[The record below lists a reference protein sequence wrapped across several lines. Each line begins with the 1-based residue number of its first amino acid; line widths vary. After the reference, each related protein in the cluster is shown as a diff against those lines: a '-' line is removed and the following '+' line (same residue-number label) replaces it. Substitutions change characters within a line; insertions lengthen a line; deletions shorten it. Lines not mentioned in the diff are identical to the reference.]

1 MLDLC
6 KGQLLERPKQE
17 DLKLNLEESMRL
29 FIMSVLLAGMAAPA
43 AAQEQPHR
51 PDRVINV
58 NATGTVQREPEK
70 AVITVAVESD
80 AATAQAAAT
89 ANARKMEGVFA
100 ALRRAG
106 IVPPK
111 VRTIAYEMHPV
122 YAPPTRDNP
131 NPAPRV
137 VGYRALNMV
146 LVEVD
151 TIARVGPVIDA
162 TVSSGANRIH
172 NLSFE
177 LRDSEAAR
185 LEALKLATAKARNE
199 AEVLAAA
206 TGQRLGPPVS
216 ISSSSHFE
224 PRQYRM
230 EAQMR
235 GDVAMAPPPT
245 PIEAGTLT
253 ITATVNIVYRMED
266 R

>member
-1 MLDLC
+1 MKFVLT
-6 KGQLLERPKQE
+6 
-17 DLKLNLEESMRL
+17 
-29 FIMSVLLAGMAAPA
+29 SVLLAGLVAPA
-43 AAQEQPHR
+43 VAQQPQPQR

-70 AVITVAVESD
+70 AVITVAVESS
-80 AATAQAAAT
+80 APTAQAAAQ
-89 ANARKMEGVFA
+89 ANARKMDAVFA
-100 ALRRAG
+100 ALRRVG

-111 VRTIAYEMHPV
+111 VRTTAYELHPE
-122 YAPPTRDNP
+122 YAQPTRDNP
-131 NPAPRV
+131 NPTPRV
-137 VGYRALNMV
+137 VGYRAINMV

-151 TIARVGPVIDA
+151 TIAKVGTVIDA

-216 ISSSSHFE
+216 ISSSSYFE

-230 EAQMR
+230 DMR
-235 GDVAMAPPPT
+235 AEVAMAPPPAPT